1 MRTGASSFAVVAL
14 AAVAVLGSG
23 CGLFATQ
30 KDYDTLAQKHSQ
42 VEKSLEEERAQT
54 VQLRADLDATRTR
67 LDNALRANADNGSDL
82 MTSKARIND
91 MAGRVDELTHN
102 LDAIGK
108 DVAASRRELDARLD
122 ELKRAQ
128 PVAPPPP
135 PVVIPTDKKAHF
147 QALEAATAKKDWGL
161 VRTLGHEYADRYPT
175 DEQTDSALYLIGD
188 GDLQEGRP
196 SSALGEYNRILK
208 QFPRSNILDKT
219 LYGMGEAYLVLHD
232 CVNAKLAFSACESR
246 FGKAKIGQDAKKRV
260 QQIEKPP
267 PGMCAPP

>member
-1 MRTGASSFAVVAL
+1 MRGAAVVGL
-14 AAVAVLGSG
+14 AVLASG
-23 CGLFATQ
+23 CGVFATQ
-30 KDYDTLAQKHSQ
+30 KDYDTLATKNSQ
-42 VEKSLEEERAQT
+42 LEKSLEEERAQT
-54 VQLRADLDATRTR
+54 VQLRTDLDATRTR

-91 MAGRVDELTHN
+91 LAGKVDELGHN
-102 LDAIGK
+102 LESVGK

-122 ELKRAQ
+122 EMKRAQ
-128 PVAPPPP
+128 PAAPPPP
-135 PVVIPTDKKAHF
+135 PVVIPPDRKAHL
-147 QALEAATAKKDWGL
+147 AAIEAASAKKDWGL

-188 GDLQEGRP
+188 GDLQDGRP

-219 LYGMGEAYLVLHD
+219 LFGMGEAYLVLHD

-246 FGKAKIGQDAKKRV
+246 FGKAKVGQDAKRRL
-260 QQIEKPP
+260 QQIDKPP

>member
-1 MRTGASSFAVVAL
+1 MRVASAFALSLVAL
-14 AAVAVLGSG
+14 ALPA
-23 CGLFATQ
+23 CGIFATQ
-30 KDYDTLAQKHSQ
+30 KDFDALAAKNAAL
-42 VEKSLEEERAQT
+42 EKSLEESRTQVVQT
-54 VQLRADLDATRTR
+54 RTDLDATRAR

-82 MTSKARIND
+82 MSSKARIND
-91 MAGRVDELTHN
+91 LAGRVDELGHN
-102 LDAIGK
+102 LDSVGK

-128 PVAPPPP
+128 PVTPPPP
-135 PVVIPTDKKAHF
+135 PVVIPPEKKAHF
-147 QALEAATAKKDWGL
+147 QAIEAATAKKDWGL
-161 VRTLGHEYADRYPT
+161 VRTLGHAYADKYPT
-175 DEQTDSALYLIGD
+175 DEQTDTALYLIGD
-188 GDLQEGRP
+188 GDLQDGRP

-219 LYGMGEAYLVLHD
+219 LQGMGEAYLVLHD

-246 FGKAKIGQDAKKRV
+246 FAKSKVGQEAKQRL